1 MRNARGVRYLVVIP
15 PDRTRPEALVQEVDV
30 DAQRQLIVGDRLLVD
45 QLLVRVHNVVHGDEG
60 YDATLVCTPDEL

>member
-1 MRNARGVRYLVVIP
+1 
-15 PDRTRPEALVQEVDV
+15 LVQEVDV